1 MYINYNRV
9 NVSVRI
15 MSESELARINIKIDE
30 KVKDDLK
37 LIALREKTTMTNI
50 IVKEIEKYIE
60 DNKELLK

>member
-15 MSESELARINIKIDE
+15 MPESELARINIKIDE